1 MVRATVWGPG
11 ASILLA
17 WLVQPPE
24 VGSEL
29 PAGDTSRAGTQGLQS
44 PRVMDGPRD
53 VSIPLPHP
61 THSPSLQDLTD
72 AGNLGRAGCGL
83 ASMCTEALSF
93 NEATDT
99 PRGPT
104 VWLAQEWG
112 GGSALGEEEGK
123 ALAPR
128 SVLLVGMDKG

>member
-1 MVRATVWGPG
+1 
-11 ASILLA
+11 
-17 WLVQPPE
+17 
-24 VGSEL
+24 
-29 PAGDTSRAGTQGLQS
+29 
-44 PRVMDGPRD
+44 MDGPRD
-53 VSIPLPHP
+53 FNIPLPHP

-72 AGNLGRAGCGL
+72 AGNLGRAGRGL

-112 GGSALGEEEGK
+112 GGRALGEEEGK
-123 ALAPR
+123 ALPTPERTLGGDGQRMKERTEEGGVQMGQLPQRWGGLVRGSSLTDTARPGQAPQ
-128 SVLLVGMDKG
+128 